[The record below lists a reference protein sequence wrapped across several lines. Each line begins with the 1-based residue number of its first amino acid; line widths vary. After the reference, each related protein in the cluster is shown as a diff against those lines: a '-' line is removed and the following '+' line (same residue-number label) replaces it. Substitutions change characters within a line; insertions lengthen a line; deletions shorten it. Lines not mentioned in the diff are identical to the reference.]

1 MFKLFGTAVALTS
14 LDKRGMENMAISID
28 NVFGIHENAMQ
39 LQGRRAQLLSQNL
52 ANSDT
57 PGYKAKDIDFKAALK
72 SAASGN
78 LQAPLKATQKGHIQP
93 KGLFMGAEELY
104 RQPMQ
109 DSLDGNTVEPHVE
122 MAEFT
127 ENSMRYLMTLRIM
140 SGRVKGMLSAIRG
153 E

>member
-1 MFKLFGTAVALTS
+1 MALT
-14 LDKRGMENMAISID
+14 ID
-28 NVFGIHENAMQ
+28 NAFGIHEKALH
-39 LQGRRAQLLSQNL
+39 LQSRRAQLLAQNL

-57 PGYKAKDIDFKAALK
+57 PNYKARDIDFKSALQ
-72 SAASGN
+72 SVTNGN
-78 LQAPLKATQKGHIQP
+78 MPTLLTTTQSSHIQP
-93 KGLFMGAEELY
+93 QEMFMGVETLY

-109 DSLDGNTVEPHVE
+109 SSLDGNTVEPHVE

-140 SGRVKGMLSAIRG
+140 SGRINSMLSAIRG

>member
-1 MFKLFGTAVALTS
+1 
-14 LDKRGMENMAISID
+14 MAISID
-28 NVFGIHENAMQ
+28 NIFGIHENAMR

-57 PGYKAKDIDFKAALK
+57 PNYKAKDIDFKAALK

-78 LQAPLKATQKGHIQP
+78 LQTQLKATQKGHIQP
-93 KGLFMGAEELY
+93 KGFLMGMMGAEELY

-109 DSLDGNTVEPHVE
+109 ASLDGNTVEPHVE
-122 MAEFT
+122 MGEFT

-140 SGRVKGMLSAIRG
+140 SGRVKSTLSAIRG

>member
-1 MFKLFGTAVALTS
+1 
-14 LDKRGMENMAISID
+14 MAISIEKA
-28 NVFGIHENAMQ
+28 FGIHENAMH

-57 PGYKAKDIDFKAALK
+57 PNYKARDIDFKSALK
-72 SAASGN
+72 SVANGN
-78 LQAPLKATQKGHIQP
+78 SRAPLEATQSGHIQP
-93 KGLFMGAEELY
+93 RGFLMGMTGSEELY

-109 DSLDGNTVEPHVE
+109 SSLDGNTVEPHIE

-127 ENSMRYLMTLRIM
+127 DNSMRYLMTLRIM
-140 SGRVKGMLSAIRG
+140 SGKINGMLSALKG

>member
-1 MFKLFGTAVALTS
+1 
-14 LDKRGMENMAISID
+14 MAISID
-28 NVFGIHENAMQ
+28 KAFGIHENVMH
-39 LQGRRAQLLSQNL
+39 LQTRRAQLLSQNL

-72 SAASGN
+72 SLSNGN
-78 LQAPLKATQKGHIQP
+78 LNMPLNTTQSGHIQP
-93 KGLFMGAEELY
+93 KGFFMGVESMY
-104 RQPMQ
+104 RQPTQ
-109 DSLDGNTVEPHVE
+109 SSLDGNTVEPHVE

-140 SGRVKGMLSAIRG
+140 SGSINGMLSAIKG